1 LPRVLQA
8 KSAQQA
14 VTKTG
19 SNRVYKIKQPLPQA
33 APAAR
38 HGRPVVQR
46 SCLSGV
52 WSFISSCWNSSG
64 TQYARVPMDESVSR
78 LPPWGTAVSLGL
90 HKTSKWSEIQS
101 SGQFLEGGGQ
111 LGQGIYIVK
120 SDYSWVSSTYPAL
133 NVLLEVG
140 YVGDTSRWV
149 VLEVNNVLEYKRM
162 ENVEGQY
169 DVVKTK
175 HDSGPLN
182 QVCYKLNGPN
192 NIQLANFRVRRA
204 S

>member
-1 LPRVLQA
+1 
-8 KSAQQA
+8 
-14 VTKTG
+14 
-19 SNRVYKIKQPLPQA
+19 
-33 APAAR
+33 
-38 HGRPVVQR
+38 
-46 SCLSGV
+46 
-52 WSFISSCWNSSG
+52 
-64 TQYARVPMDESVSR
+64 
-78 LPPWGTAVSLGL
+78 
-90 HKTSKWSEIQS
+90 
-101 SGQFLEGGGQ
+101 
-111 LGQGIYIVK
+111 
-120 SDYSWVSSTYPAL
+120 VSSTYPAL